1 MFCESVSCK
10 GLETSTAKYKM
21 LCMSCSE
28 PELAVHGTS
37 VPMDRWVEI
46 DMYWFD
52 WENIAAG
59 LWI

>member
-1 MFCESVSCK
+1 VSCK